1 MKHIPTWRRTAAAA
15 VLPLALTGLGACGG
29 DTESAEESSASAQLE
44 QEGGEEVDDLEAGD
58 EVPTDEFVAMMSD
71 FVDEATTA
79 RTTMSLDSAG
89 ARMSGDGVVDYAS
102 EPASMRMSMEADV
115 FGDEPLEMVLVD
127 NVMYMKMPQTGDK
140 YVSFDLDD
148 PDSPFGTMMAES
160 MDPSKQL
167 EVLQEGIEG
176 VTFAGEE
183 DVDGESMERYS
194 AVVDPGAVLEGMQ
207 GTEGQQD
214 VPESMMPQELA
225 YDLWFDDEGRMRR
238 MTSDMGALGS
248 IEMTLDDWGTE
259 VDIQAPPADQVT
271 TMEDMMGSMS
281 SMS

>member
-148 PDSPFGTMMAES
+148 PDSPFGTMMADS